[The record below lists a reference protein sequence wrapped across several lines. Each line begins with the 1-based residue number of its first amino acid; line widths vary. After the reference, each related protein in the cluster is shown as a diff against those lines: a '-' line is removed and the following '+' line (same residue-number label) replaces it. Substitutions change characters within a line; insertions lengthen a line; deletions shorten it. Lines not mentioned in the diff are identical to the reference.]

1 MASLLR
7 NNFVKQGLAQ
17 ELSQEGACDR
27 AIFPDSNILI
37 TRCAMVGNLN
47 VDGVSKTILLYLSN
61 STFPFIKT
69 LKSFISKLVFD

>member
-1 MASLLR
+1 MSDMASLLR
-7 NNFVKQGLAQ
+7 NYLVIQGLAQ

-47 VDGVSKTILLYLSN
+47 VDGVSKTILLYLSVFN
-61 STFPFIKT
+61 V
-69 LKSFISKLVFD
+69 SFIGTLRVSFQS